1 MRILKIIHGYPP
13 HYNAGSEVYSQMLC
27 RGLAQQHDVHVLT
40 REENPFVDDFSWV
53 IEQDEQQP
61 SITLNKV
68 NIPSEKYRYRYQI
81 NQFDQL
87 VKILLAAI
95 QPDIVHIGHL
105 NHLSSSLV
113 YQIAKKKIPIIYTL
127 HDYWLMCPR
136 GQFIQRNPPK
146 TSELWA
152 VCDGQSDIKC
162 ATYCYSGYFSGNEN
176 ESLVDI
182 SYWTDW
188 VNRRMT
194 HIRRIARKI
203 QCFIAPSYYLYNR
216 YLQNFSLSANKLI
229 YLDYGFDLQQLTNR
243 QRIPNEPFTFG
254 YIGTHIPAK
263 GIQHLIQAFAQVKEN
278 CQLRI
283 WGRSRLQNTD
293 GLKAI
298 VTRLPLETQSR
309 ISWLPEYNNK
319 QLVETVFNHVD
330 CIVVPSIWV
339 ENSPLVIH
347 EALQVRIPVVT
358 ADVGGMAEYVH
369 HEVNGLLFQHR
380 NAYALSKQM
389 QRLIDNPAW
398 AKKLGSRGYLQSED
412 GNIPNLAS
420 HIAAI
425 EKIYLRLI
433 ENYKTGKELK
443 LIG

>member
-13 HYNAGSEVYSQMLC
+13 YYNAGSEVYSQTLC
-27 RGLAQQHDVHVLT
+27 HGLAAQQHEVHVLT
-40 REENPFVDDFSWV
+40 REENPFADDFSWV
-53 IEQDEQQP
+53 IEQDEQKP
-61 SITLNKV
+61 SITLNKI
-68 NIPSEKYRYRYQI
+68 NIPNEKYRYSYQI

-87 VKILLAAI
+87 VEILLSGI

-113 YQIAKKKIPIIYTL
+113 YQIAKKRIPIIYTL

-136 GQFIQRNPPK
+136 GQFIQRNPPE
-146 TSELWA
+146 TSALWA
-152 VCDGQSDIKC
+152 VCDGQVDTKC
-162 ATYCYSGYFSGNEN
+162 ARYCYVGYFSGNEN
-176 ESLVDI
+176 ENLVDI
-182 SYWTDW
+182 SYWSDW
-188 VNRRMT
+188 VNRRMS
-194 HIRRIARKI
+194 HIRQVVGKI

-216 YLQNFSLSANKLI
+216 YLQNFSLSADKLI

-243 QRIPNEPFTFG
+243 QRVPHEPFTFG
-254 YIGTHIPAK
+254 YIGTHTPAK

-283 WGRSRLQNTD
+283 WGRSRPQNTN

-298 VTRLPLETQSR
+298 VAKLPLDTQSR
-309 ISWLPEYNNK
+309 ISWLPEYANK
-319 QLVETVFNHVD
+319 QLVEMVFNHVD

-347 EALQVRIPVVT
+347 EALQVRIPVIT
-358 ADVGGMAEYVH
+358 ANIGGMAEYVH

-380 NAYALSKQM
+380 NIHALSKQM
-389 QRLIDNPAW
+389 QRLVDNPAW

-412 GNIPNLAS
+412 GNIPNLTS
-420 HIAAI
+420 HITAI

-433 ENYKTGKELK
+433 ENYKKGKD
-443 LIG
+443 